1 MIQQYR
7 WFIQRLSSIQKVC
20 IIHDML
26 MYGLNR
32 TRRLA
37 STMAWRPEV
46 VQAIHRLMAG
56 NVAPAGLPT

>member
-7 WFIQRLSSIQKVC
+7 WFIQRLNGIQKVC

-46 VQAIHRLMAG
+46 VQAICRLMAG

>member
-1 MIQQYR
+1 MIEQYR
-7 WFIQRLSSIQKVC
+7 WFIHRLNNIPKVC
-20 IIHDML
+20 IIHNML
-26 MYGLNR
+26 MDGLNR

-56 NVAPAGLPT
+56 NVGPAGLPT